1 MKMKNWGVKHGL
13 WFSFVVAIQN
23 GTQRFN
29 SNRSQSASTN
39 SIIVIL
45 RVSVW
50 NASRS
55 RLRGKDK
62 PKAMG

>member
-1 MKMKNWGVKHGL
+1 MMKNWEVKHGL

-39 SIIVIL
+39 SIVVIL
-45 RVSVW
+45 RVPCGTHHDAVCGVEISP
-50 NASRS
+50 R
-55 RLRGKDK
+55 
-62 PKAMG
+62 